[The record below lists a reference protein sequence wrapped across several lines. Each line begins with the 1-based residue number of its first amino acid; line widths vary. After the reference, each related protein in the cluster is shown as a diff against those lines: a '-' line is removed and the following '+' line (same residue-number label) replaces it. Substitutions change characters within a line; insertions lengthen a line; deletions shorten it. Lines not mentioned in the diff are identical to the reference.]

1 MIDDDLA
8 RLRAHRDNIHRY
20 RRLLCT
26 QLSEL
31 ERQFVQKRLAEE
43 ESAFEASAA
52 PALPVG
58 LFSVKSQTANVNT
71 GAHP

>member
-1 MIDDDLA
+1 MLDDDLA
-8 RLRAHRDNIHRY
+8 RYRAHRENINRY

-43 ESAFEASAA
+43 EAAFEASAA
-52 PALPVG
+52 QTLPSAF
-58 LFSVKSQTANVNT
+58 FSVNRQNANM

>member
-1 MIDDDLA
+1 MLDDDLP
-8 RLRAHRDNIHRY
+8 RFRAHRENIHRY

-43 ESAFEASAA
+43 EAAFEASAA
-52 PALPVG
+52 QAFPSTP
-58 LFSVKSQTANVNT
+58 FSVNRQNANME
-71 GAHP
+71 AHP